1 VHYQPLA
8 GLGVGEPPIG
18 AVPTQLPIQA
28 IPHNTVPAPTTP
40 WVNPGTYTVTLT
52 VNGKSYAQPIVVKQ
66 DPRVKAP
73 ALAMQHVY
81 ALTKALYYGAVDA
94 RVAATGLASARQ
106 QAAKLQPQGPVAS
119 ALARFVQQASAL
131 EGTPPPAGGGRGRGG
146 GGAPAGPVDT
156 LWGVSTA
163 LGALMN
169 SMQAADVAP
178 TANTLN
184 ALAAAQ
190 QNATRVMTRWQA
202 LRTIDLPA
210 LNAQLK
216 AAGLEPLALDR

>member
-1 VHYQPLA
+1 V
-8 GLGVGEPPIG
+8 
-18 AVPTQLPIQA
+18 
-28 IPHNTVPAPTTP
+28 
-40 WVNPGTYTVTLT
+40 
-52 VNGKSYAQPIVVKQ
+52 
-66 DPRVKAP
+66 R
-73 ALAMQHVY
+73 
-81 ALTKALYYGAVDA
+81 
-94 RVAATGLASARQ
+94 
-106 QAAKLQPQGPVAS
+106 
-119 ALARFVQQASAL
+119 QASAL
-131 EGTPPPAGGGRGRGG
+131 EGTPPPAGSGRGRGG
-146 GGAPAGPVDT
+146 GGAPAGPIDT

-190 QNATRVMTRWQA
+190 QDATRVMTRWQA